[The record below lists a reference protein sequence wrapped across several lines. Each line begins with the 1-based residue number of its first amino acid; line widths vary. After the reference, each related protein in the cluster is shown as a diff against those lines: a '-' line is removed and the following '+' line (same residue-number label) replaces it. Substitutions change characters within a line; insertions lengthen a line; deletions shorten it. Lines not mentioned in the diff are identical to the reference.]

1 MPDPRHLAANGLVL
15 GLAAPASLAFHRATR
30 DVARVQAR
38 VLRGIL
44 ARGADS
50 AFGRRHGLGAIR
62 SVEAYRVRVPLS
74 DYEDYREA
82 VERIAA
88 GEGRVLTSEPVRLLS
103 PTSGSTAGPKLI
115 PYTDSLRAEFQR
127 GVLPWLADLY
137 RHTPGL
143 LRGPAYWAVTPAA
156 RGETRTPGGVP
167 VGFEDDTEYVG
178 PLRGWLLR
186 QVQAVPADVRRT
198 GDLETARYVTLRW
211 LVQQPALALL
221 SVWSPTFLT
230 LLLDRLPEWGERLA
244 GDVARG
250 TLSPPAP
257 LP

>member
-1 MPDPRHLAANGLVL
+1 A
-15 GLAAPASLAFHRATR
+15 
-30 DVARVQAR
+30 
-38 VLRGIL
+38 
-44 ARGADS
+44 
-50 AFGRRHGLGAIR
+50 
-62 SVEAYRVRVPLS
+62 
-74 DYEDYREA
+74 
-82 VERIAA
+82 
-88 GEGRVLTSEPVRLLS
+88 

-115 PYTDSLRAEFQR
+115 PYTDGLHAEFQR

-137 RHTPGL
+137 RHAPGL
-143 LRGPAYWAVTPAA
+143 LRGPAYWTVTPVA

-167 VGFEDDTEYVG
+167 VGFEDDDTEYLG

-186 QVQAVPADVRRT
+186 RVQAVPADVRRAP
-198 GDLETARYVTLRW
+198 DLETARYVTLRW

-257 LP
+257 LPADPRARLGAGLYADPGRAAGGRRAR